1 MATNNKPPLKSLRT
15 NNIGD
20 NTSPSTPTPRLAASQ
35 RPASN
40 SLHPNV
46 TTRSPRSAARKGR
59 AETICSPD
67 SELHVPAARPSS
79 SLEQRP
85 SSAIGSRVSMGSETP
100 SNYRQQTTTRPAPL
114 RQNSFTTNS
123 NGTTPKFFHANQ
135 ARPTRP
141 SLPAKVSP
149 TPPLSSPRTPLGQP
163 AKFFH
168 ADSIPTSAPR
178 SHSPTPPVPPPRLP
192 GQPGFVNDFI
202 QNPHAYISEFTS
214 SRSSSMVGGGS
225 RPASV
230 VSMTP
235 SALPEPRSHVKF
247 VYANGTEE
255 ILPPRRLGSEAGSAA
270 PSPQIA
276 QVPFSSSPTGALSPL
291 GSPNLANPQTQLFK
305 SPHSSPRSS
314 IDASTRHGRALSI
327 SSTIDMMSLLKG
339 ESTGEDRDS
348 SKASDDDALSAK
360 AAAKAKIKAM
370 EEAAANARRERK
382 VDMA

>member
-1 MATNNKPPLKSLRT
+1 
-15 NNIGD
+15 
-20 NTSPSTPTPRLAASQ
+20 
-35 RPASN
+35 
-40 SLHPNV
+40 
-46 TTRSPRSAARKGR
+46 
-59 AETICSPD
+59 
-67 SELHVPAARPSS
+67 
-79 SLEQRP
+79 
-85 SSAIGSRVSMGSETP
+85 
-100 SNYRQQTTTRPAPL
+100 
-114 RQNSFTTNS
+114 
-123 NGTTPKFFHANQ
+123 
-135 ARPTRP
+135 
-141 SLPAKVSP
+141 
-149 TPPLSSPRTPLGQP
+149 
-163 AKFFH
+163 
-168 ADSIPTSAPR
+168 
-178 SHSPTPPVPPPRLP
+178 
-192 GQPGFVNDFI
+192 
-202 QNPHAYISEFTS
+202 
-214 SRSSSMVGGGS
+214 MVGGGS
-225 RPASV
+225 RPASI

-291 GSPNLANPQTQLFK
+291 GSPNPVANPQTQLFK
-305 SPHSSPRSS
+305 SPQSSPRSS

-348 SKASDDDALSAK
+348 GKASDDDALSAK